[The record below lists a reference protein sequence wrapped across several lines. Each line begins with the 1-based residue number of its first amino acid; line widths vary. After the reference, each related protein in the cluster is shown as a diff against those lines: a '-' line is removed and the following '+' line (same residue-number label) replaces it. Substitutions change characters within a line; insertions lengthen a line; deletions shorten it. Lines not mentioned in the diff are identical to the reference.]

1 MINNYFNKF
10 SNKGIPFMSGR
21 EKGDIT
27 ALVGEVLHI
36 VDFGFI
42 KKYGDEYPVIAFREY
57 PETFYFGGTV
67 LNDML
72 HTIDADGMREALA
85 QQAVTLTKVTSRQGR
100 EYMGVEF
107 VEA

>member
-10 SNKGIPFMSGR
+10 SNKGIPFMEGR
-21 EKGDIT
+21 TKGDIS

-36 VDFGFI
+36 DDFGFI

-57 PETFYFGGTV
+57 PEMFYFGGTV
-67 LNDML
+67 LNEML

-85 QQAVTLTKVTSRQGR
+85 QQAITLTKVTSRQGR
-100 EYMGVEF
+100 AYMGVEF
-107 VEA
+107 VEV